1 MLAKKEVYNMAMKEF
16 KTESKRLLDM
26 MANSIYTNTDI
37 FLRELISNAS
47 DALDKR
53 HILSLTDSDIS
64 FEDPK
69 IHIDVDKKNRT
80 ITISDNGI
88 GMDRKELEDNLG
100 TIARSGSFEF
110 KKDLDAKSEADI
122 IGQFGVG
129 FYSAFMVSDNVEV
142 ISRKVND
149 EKAYRWY
156 SDMNGYEI
164 SSAKKDDY
172 GTTITLHI
180 KKNTKEKKYD
190 KYLESSEIRML
201 VKKYSDFIRY
211 PIEMWVESYDYKED
225 GSSEKVTKLET
236 INSMQ
241 PIWKKNR
248 KDITEEDYEN
258 FYMQEYYDYSKP
270 LKRIH
275 YKVEGN
281 TSYTAL
287 LYIPSQRP
295 FNYYTSDYKLGLKLY
310 SRGVF
315 IKDEA
320 KEIVSDYFRFI
331 RGVVDSD
338 DLSLNISREIL
349 QQDYQMNALKKSVDK
364 KIKSTLQNMLEKDRE
379 TYEKFFDA
387 FGSQLKYG
395 CYDGFGVNKDV
406 LIDLIMFKSSFEGK
420 YVTLKEYVSRM
431 KEDQKEIYYAPGESI
446 DKIRQLPQME
456 KVLDKGYEVLY
467 FTDSVDEFL
476 SSVIMEYDSKQFK
489 SILKGDLD
497 LDSKEEKEE
506 LDKKI
511 EESKDLI
518 GKIKEILKDKVSDV
532 RLSSRLKTYP
542 VCLVSDDNL
551 SIEMEKILKQMNQEG
566 VKANKIMEINPDHE
580 LFAALKKLNDEGND
594 ISEYAQLLY
603 DQASL
608 MAGLELEDPA
618 QYALKISQL
627 MLKAI
632 G

>member
-1 MLAKKEVYNMAMKEF
+1 MAIKEF

-53 HILSLTDSDIS
+53 HILSLTDDQIS
-64 FEDPK
+64 FEEPK
-69 IHIDVDKKNRT
+69 IRIDIDKKGRI

-110 KKDLDAKSEADI
+110 KQELDEKDEADI

-129 FYSAFMVSDNVEV
+129 FYSAFMVADRVEV
-142 ISRKVND
+142 ISRKVKED
-149 EKAYRWY
+149 KASKWT

-164 SSAKKDDY
+164 SPSERQDY

-190 KYLESSEIRML
+190 KYLENNEIQDL

-211 PIEMWVESYDYKED
+211 PIEMMVETYDYKED
-225 GSSEKVTKLET
+225 GKSEKVVKAQTV
-236 INSMQ
+236 NSMQ
-241 PIWKKNR
+241 PIWKKNK
-248 KDITEEDYEN
+248 KDIKAEDYEN
-258 FYMQEYYDYSKP
+258 YYMQEYYDFVKP
-270 LKRIH
+270 LKTIH

-287 LYIPSQRP
+287 LFIPGQRP
-295 FNYYTSDYKLGLKLY
+295 FNYYTNDYKLGLKLY

-349 QQDYQMNALKKSVDK
+349 QQDHQMNVLKKSVDK
-364 KIKSTLQNMLEKDRE
+364 KIKTTLENMLAKERE
-379 TYEKFFDA
+379 DYEKFFDS

-395 CYDGFGVNKDV
+395 CYDNFGANKDI
-406 LIDLIMFKSSFEGK
+406 LIDLLIFKSSREDK
-420 YVTLKEYVSRM
+420 YVTLKEYVENM
-431 KEDQKEIYYAPGESI
+431 KEGQNEIYYAAGESI
-446 DKIRQLPQME
+446 DKIKQLPQME
-456 KVLDKGYEVLY
+456 KILDKGYEVLY

-476 SSVIMEYDSKQFK
+476 TSIITEYNGKRFQ

-506 LDKKI
+506 LEKKN
-511 EESKDLI
+511 EENKGLI
-518 GKIKEILKDKVSDV
+518 DKIKEVLKDKVSDV

-542 VCLVSDDNL
+542 VCLVSDNEL
-551 SIEMEKILKQMNQEG
+551 SIEMEKILRQMNQEG

-580 LFAALKKLNDEGND
+580 LFAALKKMSDNGED

-618 QYALKISQL
+618 RYALKVSEL

-632 G
+632 K

>member
-1 MLAKKEVYNMAMKEF
+1 MAVKEF

-53 HILSLTDSDIS
+53 HILSLTDSSIH
-64 FEDPK
+64 FENPK
-69 IHIDVDKKNRT
+69 IRIDLNKDERT

-100 TIARSGSFEF
+100 TIARSGSFDF
-110 KKDLDAKSEADI
+110 KKDLDAKNEADI

-129 FYSAFMVSDNVEV
+129 FYSAFMVADKVEAC
-142 ISRKVND
+142 SRKVNE
-149 EKAYRWY
+149 EKAYLWQ

-164 SSAKKDDY
+164 LPAKKEEE
-172 GTTITLHI
+172 GTSVTLHI
-180 KKNTKEKKYD
+180 RKNTKEKKYD
-190 KYLESSEIRML
+190 KYLDSMQVKEL

-211 PIEMWVESYDYKED
+211 PIEMLVESYEYKED
-225 GSSEKVTKLET
+225 GKSEKAVKPE
-236 INSMQ
+236 IVNSMQ
-241 PIWKKNR
+241 PIWKKNK
-248 KDITEEDYEN
+248 KDIKQEDYEN
-258 FYMQEYYDYSKP
+258 FYMQEYYDYAKP
-270 LKRIH
+270 LKTIH

-287 LYIPSQRP
+287 LFIPSQRP
-295 FNYYTSDYKLGLKLY
+295 FNYYTNDYKLGLKLY

-320 KEIVSDYFRFI
+320 KEIISDYFRFI

-349 QQDYQMNALKKSVDK
+349 QQDHQMNALKKSVDK
-364 KIKSTLQNMLEKDRE
+364 KIRSTLQNMLEKDRE
-379 TYEKFFDA
+379 NYEKFFDC

-406 LIDLIMFKSSFEGK
+406 LIDLIMFRSSLEDK

-431 KEDQKEIYYAPGESI
+431 KEGQKEILYAAGESL

-456 KVLDKGYEVLY
+456 KVLEKGYEVLY
-467 FTDSVDEFL
+467 FTDTVDEFL
-476 SSVIMEYDSKQFK
+476 TSIVMEYDGKPFN
-489 SILKGDLD
+489 SILKGDFD
-497 LDSKEEKEE
+497 LESKEEKDE
-506 LDKKI
+506 LQKKS

-518 GKIKEILKDKVSDV
+518 AGIKEILKDKVSDV

-551 SIEMEKILKQMNQEG
+551 SIEMEKILKQMDQKG
-566 VKANKIMEINPDHE
+566 AKANKILEINPDHE
-580 LFAALKKLNDEGND
+580 LFAALKKRNDKGED
-594 ISEYAQLLY
+594 ISEYADLLY
-603 DQASL
+603 DQALL

-618 QYALKISQL
+618 AYALQVSKL
-627 MLKAI
+627 MLEALK
-632 G
+632 

>member
-1 MLAKKEVYNMAMKEF
+1 MLKKEARIMAMKQF

-53 HILSLTDSDIS
+53 HILSLTDSEIA

-69 IHIDVDKKNRT
+69 IRIDVDKNAKT
-80 ITISDNGI
+80 ITICDNGI

-129 FYSAFMVSDNVEV
+129 FYSAFMVADSVEV
-142 ISRKVND
+142 ISRKVKEN
-149 EKAYRWY
+149 KASRWF

-164 SSAKKDDY
+164 SAADRADY
-172 GTTITLHI
+172 GTTVTLHI

-190 KYLESSEIRML
+190 KYLNSDEIRML

-211 PIEMWVESYDYKED
+211 PIEMLVDSYDYKED
-225 GSSEKVTKLET
+225 GKSEKVTKLET
-236 INSMQ
+236 VNSMQ
-241 PIWKKNR
+241 PIWKKNK
-248 KDITEEDYEN
+248 KDIKAEDYEN
-258 FYMQEYYDYSKP
+258 YYMQEYYDFVKP
-270 LKRIH
+270 LKTIH

-287 LYIPSQRP
+287 LFIPGQRP
-295 FNYYTSDYKLGLKLY
+295 FNYYTNDYKLGLKLY

-349 QQDYQMNALKKSVDK
+349 QQDHQMNVLKKSVDK
-364 KIKSTLQNMLEKDRE
+364 KIKTTLENMLAKERE
-379 TYEKFFDA
+379 NYEKFFDS

-395 CYDGFGVNKDV
+395 CYDNFGANKDI
-406 LIDLIMFKSSFEGK
+406 LIDLLIFKSSREDK
-420 YVTLKEYVSRM
+420 YVTLKEYVENM
-431 KEDQKEIYYAPGESI
+431 KEGQNEIYYAAGESI
-446 DKIRQLPQME
+446 DKIKQLPQME
-456 KVLDKGYEVLY
+456 KILDKGYEVLY

-476 SSVIMEYDSKQFK
+476 TSIITEYNGKKFQ

-506 LDKKI
+506 LEKKN
-511 EESKDLI
+511 EENKGLI
-518 GKIKEILKDKVSDV
+518 DKIKEVLKDKVSDV

-542 VCLVSDDNL
+542 VCLVSDNEL
-551 SIEMEKILKQMNQEG
+551 SIEMEKILRQMNQEG

-580 LFAALKKLNDEGND
+580 LFAALKKMSDNGED

-618 QYALKISQL
+618 RYALIVSEL

-632 G
+632 K

>member
-1 MLAKKEVYNMAMKEF
+1 
-16 KTESKRLLDM
+16 M

-53 HILSLTDSDIS
+53 HILSLTDPNIKEDDPLIRIDI
-64 FEDPK
+64 
-69 IHIDVDKKNRT
+69 DKTNRT

-100 TIARSGSFEF
+100 TIARSGSYEF
-110 KKDLDAKSEADI
+110 KKDLSAKDEADI

-142 ISRKVND
+142 LSRKVN
-149 EKAYRWY
+149 EENAARWT
-156 SDMNGYEI
+156 SDMDGYEI

-172 GTTITLHI
+172 GTVITLHI
-180 KKNTKEKKYD
+180 RKNTKEKKYD
-190 KYLESSEIRML
+190 KYLDKNEIRSL

-211 PIEMWVESYDYKED
+211 PIQMSIDSYDYKED
-225 GSSEKVTKLET
+225 GKSEKVTKDE
-236 INSMQ
+236 IVNSMI
-241 PIWKKNR
+241 PIWKKNK
-248 KDITEEDYEN
+248 KDISADDYDN
-258 FYMQEYYDYSKP
+258 YYMQEYYDFAKP
-270 LKRIH
+270 LKTIY

-364 KIKSTLQNMLEKDRE
+364 KIKTALENMLEKERE
-379 TYEKFFDA
+379 NYEKFFDC

-395 CYDGFGVNKDV
+395 CYDGFGANKDV
-406 LIDLIMFKSSFEGK
+406 LIDLLMFKSTYEDK

-431 KEDQKEIYYAPGESI
+431 KEDQKEIYYASGESLETI
-446 DKIRQLPQME
+446 KKLPQLE
-456 KVLDKGYEVLY
+456 KLLDRQYEVLY

-476 SSVIMEYDSKQFK
+476 TSVIREYDGKMFK

-497 LDSKEEKEE
+497 LDSKEEKEQLE
-506 LDKKI
+506 KKN
-511 EESKDLI
+511 EENKDLLEQ
-518 GKIKEILKDKVSDV
+518 IKESLKDKVSEV
-532 RLSSRLKTYP
+532 RLSSRLKSYP

-551 SIEMEKILKQMNQEG
+551 SLDMEKILKQMNQEG
-566 VKANKIMEINPDHE
+566 VKANRILEINPDHE
-580 LFAALKKLNDEGND
+580 LFAKLKQLHDSNGD
-594 ISEYAQLLY
+594 IGEYAGLLY
-603 DQASL
+603 SQALL
-608 MAGLELEDPA
+608 MAGLPLEDPED
-618 QYALKISQL
+618 YVKKITGL
-627 MLKAI
+627 MLKAM
-632 G
+632 

>member
-1 MLAKKEVYNMAMKEF
+1 MAVKEF

-53 HILSLTDSDIS
+53 HILSLTDETIR

-69 IHIDVDKKNRT
+69 IHIDIDKANRT

-88 GMDRKELEDNLG
+88 GMDRKELEENLG

-110 KKDLDAKSEADI
+110 KKELDEKSEADI

-129 FYSAFMVSDNVEV
+129 FYSAFMVADRVEV
-142 ISRKVND
+142 CSRKVNE
-149 EKAYRWY
+149 EKASKWT

-164 SSAKKDDY
+164 TSDNKAEE
-172 GTTITLHI
+172 GTTITLYI
-180 KKNTKEKKYD
+180 RKNSKEKKYD
-190 KYLESSEIRML
+190 KYLDSNEIKNL

-211 PIEMWVESYDYKED
+211 PIEMMVESYEYKED
-225 GSSEKVTKLET
+225 GKSEKVNKLE
-236 INSMQ
+236 IVNSMQ
-241 PIWKKNR
+241 PIWKKSKKEI
-248 KDITEEDYEN
+248 KDEDYEN
-258 FYMQEYYDYSKP
+258 FYMHEFYDYAKP
-270 LKRIH
+270 LKTIH

-287 LYIPSQRP
+287 LFIPSQRP

-364 KIKSTLQNMLEKDRE
+364 KIKSTLENMLEKDRE
-379 TYEKFFDA
+379 NYEKFFDA

-395 CYDGFGVNKDV
+395 CYDGFGANKDV
-406 LIDLIMFKSSFEGK
+406 LIDLIMFKSSKEDK

-431 KEDQKEIYYAPGESI
+431 KEDQKEIYYAAGESI
-446 DKIRQLPQME
+446 DKIKQLPQME

-467 FTDSVDEFL
+467 FTDSVDEFMTSIL
-476 SSVIMEYDSKQFK
+476 MEYDGKPFK

-506 LDKKI
+506 LEKKN
-511 EESKDLI
+511 EESKDLLA
-518 GKIKEILKDKVSDV
+518 KIKEILKDKVSDV
-532 RLSSRLKTYP
+532 RLSTRLKTYP

-551 SIEMEKILKQMNQEG
+551 SIEMEKILRSMNQEG
-566 VKANKIMEINPDHE
+566 AKANKIMEINPDHE
-580 LFAALKKLNDEGND
+580 LFAALKKQYEENGD
-594 ISEYAQLLY
+594 IDEYADLLY

-618 QYALKISQL
+618 KYALQVSKL
-627 MLKAI
+627 MLKALNH
-632 G
+632 